1 MDSNRNEQD
10 SRSESSTANAVQNTS
25 ILSRDVISSDPRI
38 RLVDHDEETGLDLY
52 CYNQCDPKDDEL
64 LKRCR
69 GVVFHQDTVV
79 LKAFPYTNEYSS
91 KDPELETIIGNLSDW
106 SFYDSYEGALLRMF
120 NFKDRWFLS
129 THRKLDAF
137 QSKWS
142 SRDSFGALFTKGLE
156 HEYVRSSAFETRI
169 GKDPSNILRKF
180 QDTLDPTRQY
190 MFLVRN
196 TLDNRIVCDPPAQ
209 DDPKLFHVGTFQN
222 GLFERESSVDLP
234 KPDKLLFSS
243 RSHLAEYLE
252 KVDIT
257 KRQGVICFDSS
268 NQPVKLLNDLY
279 MEMFRARG
287 NEPSV
292 KFRYLQVRM
301 NKKIVDTLCRL
312 YPNMAPIFDDY
323 EKTLYEVAQMI
334 HRSYIMRFIK
344 KRYVIVPKEE
354 YQVIK
359 ECHAWY
365 ISDPLKNRVTV
376 NRVIQS
382 LNRQLPT
389 ALNHMIRRYK
399 IEGDKKEVLPRTV
412 KSRGNSFAESPPV
425 LTLNQNTQI
434 PRVSI

>member
-1 MDSNRNEQD
+1 MDPNRNEQN

-25 ILSRDVISSDPRI
+25 ILTKDVISSDPRI
-38 RLVDHDEETGLDLY
+38 RLVDRDEETGLELY

-79 LKAFPYTNEYSS
+79 LKAFPYTNEYSN
-91 KDPELETIIGNLSDW
+91 KDPDLETVIEDLSDW

-120 NFKDRWFLS
+120 YFNNRWFLS

-142 SRDSFGALFTKGLE
+142 SRDSFGALFVKGLE
-156 HEYVRSSAFETRI
+156 HEYVRSSSFERRI
-169 GKDPSNILRKF
+169 GKDPSNILQKF
-180 QDTLDPTRQY
+180 QDTLDQSRQY

-209 DDPKLFHVGTFQN
+209 EDSKLFHVGSFQN
-222 GLFERESSVDLP
+222 GAFERESEIDLEKPNRLTFSTREDLVD
-234 KPDKLLFSS
+234 
-243 RSHLAEYLE
+243 YVE
-252 KVDIT
+252 KVDVT
-257 KRQGVICFDSS
+257 KKQGVICFDRS
-268 NQPVKLLNDLY
+268 NQPVKLLNDIY

-301 NKKIVDTLCRL
+301 NKKIVDTLCVL
-312 YPNMAPIFDDY
+312 YPNMSTIFDDY
-323 EKTLYEVAQMI
+323 EKTLYDIAQMI

-359 ECHAWY
+359 ECHSWY
-365 ISDPLKNRVTV
+365 LSDPLKNRVTV

-412 KSRGNSFAESPPV
+412 KSRGNSFAESPQV
-425 LTLNQNTQI
+425 LSLNQPSHVPTVNI
-434 PRVSI
+434 